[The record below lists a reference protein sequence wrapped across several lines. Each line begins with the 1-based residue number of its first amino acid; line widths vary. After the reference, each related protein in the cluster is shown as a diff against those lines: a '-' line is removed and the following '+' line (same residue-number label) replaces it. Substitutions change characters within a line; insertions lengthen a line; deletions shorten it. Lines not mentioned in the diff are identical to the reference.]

1 MANENSRPAS
11 VTLRDLAD
19 DLEYWSQ
26 QAGQIGLPGT
36 DETQKLL
43 VEGLTNL
50 VEVLRGY
57 SAAGFRLT

>member
-1 MANENSRPAS
+1 MAMNSKPAS

-19 DLEYWSQ
+19 DLEYWAQ

-57 SAAGFRLT
+57 SAAGFTIEG